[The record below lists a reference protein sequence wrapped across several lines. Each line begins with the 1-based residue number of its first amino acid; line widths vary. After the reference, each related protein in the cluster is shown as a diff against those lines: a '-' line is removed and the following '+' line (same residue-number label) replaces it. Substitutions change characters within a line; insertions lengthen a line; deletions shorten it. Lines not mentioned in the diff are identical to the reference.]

1 METIYEFD
9 STVITH
15 RKICISRIE
24 NTDFAFYEDK
34 RTLFIPLSSNIC
46 KNGIESHEIYKGITS
61 IENIKKVRDLNPI
74 DLHVHA
80 PKMYKKTAVVAV
92 IKKDILKKVRS
103 GMIHICDAIEYP
115 NDVDYSDDVYI
126 PVLWNYATY
135 KITDLRYNFISIP
148 IHFSYIDGCVDNGHY
163 DLDQLLQK
171 LKADKNVCDPIN
183 LKISDIP
190 YYNCDGDTTQ
200 FIDFKYLLPD
210 EIYNDIIH
218 MDNFSLRKHILN
230 DIIGAKEFEKK

>member
-15 RKICISRIE
+15 RKLCVSRIE

-34 RTLFIPLSSNIC
+34 RNIC
-46 KNGIESHEIYKGITS
+46 KNGIESYEIYKGITS

-80 PKMYKKTAVVAV
+80 PKMYKEKAVVAV

-103 GMIHICDAIEYP
+103 GMLHISGVIEYL
-115 NDVDYSDDVYI
+115 NDVDYSDDEYI
-126 PVLWNYATY
+126 PILWNSASYTIA
-135 KITDLRYNFISIP
+135 DLKYNFISIP
-148 IHFSYIDGCVDNGHY
+148 INFSYIDGCVDNGHY
-163 DLDQLLQK
+163 DLDQLLKK
-171 LKADKNVCDPIN
+171 LKNDKNVCDPIN

-190 YYNCDGDTTQ
+190 YYNRDGDSTK

-210 EIYNDIIH
+210 EIYNDFIH
-218 MDNFSLRKHILN
+218 IDGFSLRKYILN
-230 DIIGAKEFEKK
+230 DIIGAKEFERE

>member
-1 METIYEFD
+1 MKTVYEFD
-9 STVITH
+9 STVTTH
-15 RKICISRIE
+15 RKLCVSRIE

-34 RTLFIPLSSNIC
+34 RNIC

-61 IENIKKVRDLNPI
+61 IENIKKVRGLNPI

-80 PKMYKKTAVVAV
+80 PRMYKKTAVVAV

-103 GMIHICDAIEYP
+103 GMIHISDAIEYL
-115 NDVDYSDDVYI
+115 NDVDYSDDEYI
-126 PVLWNYATY
+126 PVLWNPASY
-135 KITDLRYNFISIP
+135 KIADLKYNFISIP

-163 DLDQLLQK
+163 DLEQLVQK
-171 LKADKNVCDPIN
+171 LKNDKNVCDPIN

-190 YYNCDGDTTQ
+190 YYNCDGDSTK

-210 EIYNDIIH
+210 EIYNDIIY
-218 MDNFSLRKHILN
+218 MDGFNLRKYILN
-230 DIIGAKEFEKK
+230 DIIGAKEFEKE